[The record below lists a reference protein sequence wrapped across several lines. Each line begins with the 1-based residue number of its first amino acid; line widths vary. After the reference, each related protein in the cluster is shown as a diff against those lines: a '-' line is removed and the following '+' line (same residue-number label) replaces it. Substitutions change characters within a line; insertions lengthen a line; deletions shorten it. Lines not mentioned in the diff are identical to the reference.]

1 MSEIIININEANK
14 AQKYQDEKELFQI
27 EAFKNV
33 AKILQEHK
41 VGKDTSD
48 ITDCRFHDTIF
59 IDGDRGVGKTAF
71 MINIQHYYDVIDCKN
86 NNNCMYSKDD
96 KKRPKYIFLKPVDP
110 TLLEHTEKFL
120 SVVLARI
127 VEYVSKEKVNDEDY
141 YKALENLSKSLE
153 AIKTLDKDVGIEEI
167 ASNKSSL
174 KLEQHAHEFFKIVS
188 KMFDVDAIIMLID
201 DVDMAFDKG
210 FDVLEVVRKYLA
222 SPYLIPIVAGDM
234 KLYREIV
241 ETKFM
246 DKIDFNKD
254 ISAYNQMKS
263 IFEKG
268 CDGDKENIK
277 NWDNSKLG
285 CDHELLIQNR
295 EELKEKRNLVDNIVK
310 QYLEK
315 LFPNEYHIKLKD
327 IFSILK
333 ENNVQIKF
341 HNDLFVPYTEV
352 KDFEIRHINLGI
364 NQVEFTYQI
373 FSNNTRD
380 LMQYLYSK
388 RDIYIY
394 FFTKLGA
401 EYSQNAEH
409 KKYFS
414 QNVIKKYDSHIM
426 DMILNE
432 KELYKKSLEITS
444 KVYEFG
450 DTKQKELSK
459 LTEND
464 VRAYRSGRYHIY
476 NAFLG
481 NVFEKTK
488 LSTEEGKESIAIY
501 YRDFDKVKSFQD
513 KDKYIVDLF
522 VHSNYY
528 SNTNKTK
535 NYIFAGSFIELMFF
549 SFTSNMK
556 LELRKSD
563 NCVNVINFNE
573 ELIID
578 KRLHDKFEEIKKCYN
593 ITTIDTLE
601 VPNILDD
608 IAYKIPFNS
617 IFKKNKN
624 FESDTKN
631 SDEEEILTSISHDKI
646 LSELSLDILVWRN
659 AFIDDIKINSI
670 SMYEIMHKFF
680 NNLNT
685 LKIQIQNQKLVTD
698 TPLTFMQRI
707 VFIFIN
713 AVAFFENTERRV
725 AQTNIAM
732 SENFDMQ
739 ILLKNTNAF
748 NQNIKPL
755 LNQKSLTRALF
766 FHPIISHILFPY
778 DNSKLEFLRFSD
790 INSREKETL
799 DKVFYTYW
807 QKAGFYKRGLPQKM
821 NPLDICKNYL
831 KEIIYGNF
839 EGDYINKLANQHSK
853 YFKTYFFIKDFLS
866 ENWDTELDSLMKRY
880 EDLIS
885 K

>member
-14 AQKYQDEKELFQI
+14 AQKYQNENELFQI
-27 EAFKNV
+27 DAFKRV
-33 AKILQEHK
+33 TEILKEHK
-41 VGKDTSD
+41 VGNDTSD

-71 MINIQHYYDVIDCKN
+71 MINIENYYKN
-86 NNNCMYSKDD
+86 IAKIET
-96 KKRPKYIFLKPVDP
+96 PKYIFLKPVDP

-127 VEYVSKEKVNDEDY
+127 VEYVNDNKQITEKGFEEKY
-141 YKALENLSKSLE
+141 FTSLENLSKSLSS
-153 AIKTLDKDVGIEEI
+153 IKTLPDDIGIDEI

-174 KLEQHAHEFFKIVS
+174 KLEQHSHDFFKEVCSIFGTDGIV
-188 KMFDVDAIIMLID
+188 MLID

-241 ETKFM
+241 ETRFM

-254 ISAYNQMKS
+254 ISAYSQMKN

-268 CDGDKENIK
+268 CSDIKEINK
-277 NWDNSKLG
+277 NWENTKLG
-285 CDHELLIQNR
+285 CDHRLLIQNR
-295 EELKEKRNLVDNIVK
+295 EELKEKRNLIQNLVK

-333 ENNVQIKF
+333 EKNVQIKF
-341 HNDLFVPYTEV
+341 PKNLIVPYTEV

-364 NQVEFTYQI
+364 NQVEFTYKI

-380 LMQYLYSK
+380 LIQYLYSK
-388 RDIYIY
+388 KEIYSY
-394 FFTKLGA
+394 FFTKNNT
-401 EYSQNAEH
+401 YSKNSEH
-409 KKYFS
+409 KKYIP
-414 QNVIKKYDSHIM
+414 QNVIKKYDNNIM

-444 KVYEFG
+444 KIYEFG

-459 LTEND
+459 LIEND
-464 VRAYRSGRYHIY
+464 VNAYRSRRYHIY

-481 NVFEKTK
+481 NVFENTK
-488 LSTEEGKESIAIY
+488 LNTEEGKESISILY
-501 YRDFDKVKSFQD
+501 SDFDKVKSFQG
-513 KDKYIVDLF
+513 KEKYIVDLF

-549 SFTSNMK
+549 SFTSNYK
-556 LELRKSD
+556 LELKKDSD
-563 NCVNVINFNE
+563 SINILNFNE
-573 ELIID
+573 EISID
-578 KRLHDKFEEIKKCYN
+578 MTLNDKFEEIKKCYDLSMV
-593 ITTIDTLE
+593 DTDD
-601 VPNILDD
+601 VSQILDE
-608 IAYKIPFNS
+608 ISYKVPFNS
-617 IFKKNKN
+617 IFRKNKN
-624 FESDTKN
+624 FESDSKN
-631 SDEEEILTSISHDKI
+631 SDEEEILTSISHDKSF
-646 LSELSLDILVWRN
+646 LEELAKEILVWRN
-659 AFIDDIKINSI
+659 TFLDDIKINSI

-680 NNLNT
+680 NNLNI
-685 LKIQIQNQKLVTD
+685 LKNQLQNQKLLIDV
-698 TPLTFMQRI
+698 PLHFMQR
-707 VFIFIN
+707 VVYIFIN

-732 SENFDMQ
+732 NEKFDMQ
-739 ILLKNTNAF
+739 ILLKNSNAF
-748 NQNIKPL
+748 NQNIKLL

-766 FHPIISHILFPY
+766 SHPIISHILFPNQ
-778 DNSKLEFLRFSD
+778 DSKLYNLRFVSNKNSNKTQVDLKSVNEILENYYDYNLKALQINHKINLLENLLND
-790 INSREKETL
+790 ITDIQTL
-799 DKVFYTYW
+799 KDIAKV
-807 QKAGFYKRGLPQKM
+807 
-821 NPLDICKNYL
+821 
-831 KEIIYGNF
+831 ENF
-839 EGDYINKLANQHSK
+839 TNR
-853 YFKTYFFIKDFLS
+853 FLS
-866 ENWDTELDSLMKRY
+866 EHNRTATEEQLLKFNNLRQNFNNK
-880 EDLIS
+880 I